1 MKSFKKMV
9 QRQISELYT
18 STYFHV
24 THVGN
29 GRHPKL
35 FYPGP
40 ASGGVVKVGIIV
52 LGRTA
57 LYKLTGLGNECDV
70 LYSERAKRVHAIG
83 TWCGTF

>member
-1 MKSFKKMV
+1 M
-9 QRQISELYT
+9 QRQINELYT

-29 GRHPKL
+29 GRHPNL

-40 ASGGVVKVGIIV
+40 ASGGVVKVGIIIF
-52 LGRTA
+52 GRTA

-70 LYSERAKRVHAIG
+70 LYSERAKRVHAAG
-83 TWCGTF
+83 ARGRTF